1 MQLPFDRGT
10 HASYT
15 THPMSTHRVNPMLL
29 MPLLRQLKPYLV
41 PLAVAALAILAQLS
55 SNSVQHL
62 LRYDREA
69 ILYGETWR
77 LLTGNFLHL
86 GSMHLLLNLA
96 GLGLIWMFFGARFSH
111 AQWIVIVLVAALA
124 TGLGLLA
131 FTPEVGWYVGL
142 SGALHGYFVA
152 GCMAEIRL
160 KLREGWWLLI
170 VITLKLAW
178 EQWHGPM
185 PGTASLAGG
194 EVIVDAHLFGAIAG
208 LAAIL
213 LKPRS
218 PVTYRATAL

>member
-1 MQLPFDRGT
+1 
-10 HASYT
+10 
-15 THPMSTHRVNPMLL
+15 MLL
-29 MPLLRQLKPYLV
+29 LPLLRQSKLYLV
-41 PLAVAALAILAQLS
+41 PLVVAVLAIAAQLGGDD
-55 SNSVQHL
+55 VQEL
-62 LRYDREA
+62 LRYDRDA
-69 ILYGETWR
+69 ILYGEVLR

-96 GLGLIWMFFGARFSH
+96 GLALIWMFFGARFSH
-111 AQWIVIVLVAALA
+111 SQWIVIILITSLA
-124 TGLGLLA
+124 TGVGLLLL
-131 FTPEVGWYVGL
+131 TPEVGWYVGL

-170 VITLKLAW
+170 VIALKLAW
-178 EQWHGPM
+178 EQFHGPM

-218 PVTYRATAL
+218 PVNYRAAAL

>member
-1 MQLPFDRGT
+1 MLFLPW
-10 HASYT
+10 
-15 THPMSTHRVNPMLL
+15 
-29 MPLLRQLKPYLV
+29 LRQSKLFVV
-41 PLAVAALAILAQLS
+41 PLAVAALAIIAQLGGDP
-55 SNSVQHL
+55 VQEL

-69 ILYGETWR
+69 ILNGQVWR
-77 LLTGNFLHL
+77 MLSGNFLHL
-86 GSMHLLLNLA
+86 GNMHLLLNLA
-96 GLGLIWMFFGARFSH
+96 GLVLIWMFFGACFNH
-111 AQWIVIVLVAALA
+111 VQWIVIVLVSALA
-124 TGLGLLA
+124 TSAGLLI

-160 KLREGWWLLI
+160 KLREGWWLLG

-185 PGTASLAGG
+185 PGTSSLAGG

-213 LKPRS
+213 LTPRS
-218 PVTYRATAL
+218 PVNQPAPAV

>member
-1 MQLPFDRGT
+1 
-10 HASYT
+10 
-15 THPMSTHRVNPMLL
+15 
-29 MPLLRQLKPYLV
+29 MPLLRQLKPYVV
-41 PLAVAALAILAQLS
+41 PLVVAAFASLAQLGGDA
-55 SNSVQHL
+55 VQQD
-62 LRYDREA
+62 LRYDRDA

-77 LLTGNFLHL
+77 LLSGNFLHL

-96 GLGLIWMFFGARFSH
+96 GLALIWMFFGARFNH
-111 AQWIVIVLVAALA
+111 AQWIVIVVVSALA
-124 TGLGLLA
+124 TGAGLLV

-170 VITLKLAW
+170 VIALKLAW
-178 EQWHGPM
+178 EQWQGPM

-194 EVIVDAHLFGAIAG
+194 EVIVEAHLFGAIAG
-208 LAAIL
+208 LAALL

-218 PVTYRATAL
+218 PVSYRATAL

>member
-1 MQLPFDRGT
+1 
-10 HASYT
+10 
-15 THPMSTHRVNPMLL
+15 
-29 MPLLRQLKPYLV
+29 MPYSSLLRQLKPYVV
-41 PLAVAALAILAQLS
+41 PLAIAVAAIAGQAGGDTFQELF
-55 SNSVQHL
+55 
-62 LRYDREA
+62 RYDRQA
-69 ILYGETWR
+69 ILHGKVWR

-86 GSMHLLLNLA
+86 SVMHLLLNLA
-96 GLGLIWMFFGARFSH
+96 GLALIWMFFGARFSH
-111 AQWIVIVLVAALA
+111 GQWIIIVLVSALA
-124 TGLGLLA
+124 TGMSLLA

-160 KLREGWWLLI
+160 KLREGWWLLG

-208 LAAIL
+208 LAALL
-213 LKPRS
+213 LKPKNGN
-218 PVTYRATAL
+218 

>member
-1 MQLPFDRGT
+1 
-10 HASYT
+10 
-15 THPMSTHRVNPMLL
+15 
-29 MPLLRQLKPYLV
+29 MPLLRQLKPYVV
-41 PLAVAALAILAQLS
+41 PLTVAALAILAQLGGDWL
-55 SNSVQHL
+55 QQD

-69 ILYGETWR
+69 IVYGEIWR

-86 GSMHLLLNLA
+86 GIMHLLLNLA
-96 GLGLIWMFFGARFSH
+96 GLVLIWMFFGARFSH
-111 AQWIVIVLVAALA
+111 GQWIVIMLVTALA
-124 TGLGLLA
+124 TGLGLLE
-131 FTPEVGWYVGL
+131 FNPEVGWYVGL

-178 EQWHGPM
+178 EQWHGAM

-194 EVIVDAHLFGAIAG
+194 EVIVDAHLYGAIAG
-208 LAAIL
+208 LAAFL

-218 PVTYRATAL
+218 PVNYRATAL

>member
-1 MQLPFDRGT
+1 MP
-10 HASYT
+10 
-15 THPMSTHRVNPMLL
+15 LL
-29 MPLLRQLKPYLV
+29 PLLRQSKLYVV
-41 PLAVAALAILAQLS
+41 PLAVAAVAILAQLGGDT
-55 SNSVQHL
+55 VQQL
-62 LRYDREA
+62 LQYDRDA
-69 ILYGETWR
+69 ILNGEVWR

-86 GSMHLLLNLA
+86 GVMHLLLNLA
-96 GLGLIWMFFGARFSH
+96 GLVLIWMFFGARFNH
-111 AQWIVIVLVAALA
+111 GQWIVIVLVTALA
-124 TGLGLLA
+124 TGAGLLML
-131 FTPEVGWYVGL
+131 TPSVGWYVGL

-178 EQWHGPM
+178 EQWQGPM

-218 PVTYRATAL
+218 PVNLNYRATAL

>member
-1 MQLPFDRGT
+1 
-10 HASYT
+10 
-15 THPMSTHRVNPMLL
+15 MLL
-29 MPLLRQLKPYLV
+29 TPLLRQSKLYVV
-41 PLAVAALAILAQLS
+41 PLVVAALSIVAQLGGD
-55 SNSVQHL
+55 SVQKL
-62 LRYDREA
+62 LQYDRDA
-69 ILYGETWR
+69 ILYGEIWR

-96 GLGLIWMFFGARFSH
+96 GLVLIWMFFGARFNH
-111 AQWIVIVLVAALA
+111 AQWIVIVLVTSLA
-124 TGLGLLA
+124 TGAGLLV
-131 FTPEVGWYVGL
+131 FTPSVGWYVGL

-170 VITLKLAW
+170 AITLKLAW
-178 EQWHGPM
+178 EQSHGAM

-194 EVIVDAHLFGAIAG
+194 EVIVDAHLFGAISG

-218 PVTYRATAL
+218 PVNLGYRATAL